1 MKPSRHH
8 SFFISVALRPLFYL
22 IFAPEHPAGAYK
34 ADTKTHVR
42 TLAHPGHRHTFN
54 TRSSGSILKTPQSH
68 CMSHRPI
75 GFVLLFAVPDQWTSA
90 WIEPMRLLIS
100 GCDQSSSPRPRLQST
115 CARMWPRPRVV
126 KTLGVPR
133 LWLVVRRLARRL
145 ISPRDGLMVV
155 RVFFPPAFSLSLS
168 LQAHSTLFTADPKT
182 LPLAG
187 FYGIFINFLCVHT
200 PRPLH
205 LRHHRV
211 VPASKPYGKC
221 VLCRAQTPSLV
232 N

>member
-100 GCDQSSSPRPRLQST
+100 GCDQSSPPPPCPRLQST

-145 ISPRDGLMVV
+145 EMISPRDDLMVV
-155 RVFFPPAFSLSLS
+155 RVFFPLASGPFNPVYSRFEDSSARGILWHFYQFLVCTHASAPSS
-168 LQAHSTLFTADPKT
+168 PSSPPGSREQTVWKMYTLQSPN
-182 LPLAG
+182 PV
-187 FYGIFINFLCVHT
+187 I
-200 PRPLH
+200 
-205 LRHHRV
+205 
-211 VPASKPYGKC
+211 S
-221 VLCRAQTPSLV
+221 
-232 N
+232 